1 MRGEEPIQNV
11 DNSLPDGWERKRV
24 EDCLSTDGVERRPS
38 IPRSAYRTKGRFP
51 VVDQGQALIAG
62 FTDDETSVHRMDL
75 PLIVFGDHT
84 RAVKFVDFP
93 FATGADGT
101 KLLRAK
107 SNQIDPRFFYYGLLN
122 IELPSRGYNRH
133 FGLLRE
139 KSIDLPCDPEEQHG
153 IADVLSKLHA
163 RVEIQDRIVGRL
175 KELKAATTAKL
186 FREGLRGEPLKQT
199 EVGEIPE
206 SWVVRPIGSLFE
218 IQLGKMLSGAARL
231 GLSPKPYLRNANV
244 QWNRF
249 DLSDLYKMD
258 FSEREMGKFALRPG
272 DILVCEGGE
281 PGRAALWRGELRE
294 CYYQKALHRLR
305 PLPRVAI
312 LPGFFVHWA
321 TAAFLLFKSHG
332 EPATKT
338 TIAHLPAVKL
348 AATQM
353 SVPSPEEQETIT
365 RILDRIHQRLQTA
378 ERLLDSIRSLFDWSL
393 NQLLTGKIRLGA
405 PRPEAVRV

>member
-175 KELKAATTAKL
+175 KELRAATMAKV
-186 FREGLRGEPLKQT
+186 FREGLRGEALKQT
-199 EVGEIPE
+199 DVGEIPE
-206 SWVVRPIGSLFE
+206 SWDVVP
-218 IQLGKMLSGAARL
+218 LGKVLKEAQY
-231 GLSPKPYLRNANV
+231 GLSVRGGKTGRYPILRMNCQEGGKV
-244 QWNRF
+244 VFR
-249 DLSDLYKMD
+249 DLQFVDLETSTFEKY
-258 FSEREMGKFALRPG
+258 RLNPG
-272 DILVCEGGE
+272 DILFNRTNSHELV
-281 PGRAALWRGELRE
+281 GRSAILEDPRPAVFASYLLRLATDRDKLLPAFLND
-294 CYYQKALHRLR
+294 YFSLSPVQGVLRSLATRAVGQSNISASKLRLLR
-305 PLPRVAI
+305 VPLPPLDEQSAFVSISESLASALRLARAELECLTVAFDHFLEALVTGQLRV
-312 LPGFFVHWA
+312 P
-321 TAAFLLFKSHG
+321 
-332 EPATKT
+332 P
-338 TIAHLPAVKL
+338 KL
-348 AATQM
+348 A
-353 SVPSPEEQETIT
+353 S
-365 RILDRIHQRLQTA
+365 
-378 ERLLDSIRSLFDWSL
+378 
-393 NQLLTGKIRLGA
+393 
-405 PRPEAVRV
+405 